1 MSFGHGLDAREFEDP
16 LKYQS
21 SFKETESAK
30 NIIAYAQKSWNG
42 IENADEA
49 YKSHVE
55 QVDMNIASLRRKAAA
70 DTFGERLL
78 AKSIASQEQSSW
90 LMQRTLPGQLGFERQ
105 LDSATKLFGL
115 SAIGK
120 SQRTKRGK
128 KFEEKAALQAEM
140 ANQMRGYLFTREASL
155 DYVLEH
161 GRNFALGE
169 DRLFSQDENAQ
180 LNGYGFSGEIVTF
193 FNKANSNA
201 PMKEN
206 DMAGE
211 MAKDISM
218 YSVATGVEMT
228 DDARYA
234 SVWKGSL
241 DLSDLQKDS
250 AKFSLYNRVLN
261 RLDNLDFSQFDYKS
275 NEAFAMGK
283 AEKSFAARFS
293 TLRYF
298 SHCVTM
304 LDEMEKAGVEMPKN
318 AKALR
323 VKAEFIKEI
332 LADYENRALLIQ
344 SPFFALLA
352 SRDFDS
358 FSVQELEMRRD
369 RTSDALA
376 KEYLDNVIKQK
387 RAKGGFERG
396 ASAEAIL
403 QKKLEQAEN
412 APEEQQNVEQEV
424 VQQDVEQEEEQ
435 QNIEEEVEQQVVQEN
450 VQDEKTK
457 KVQNEVPESIY
468 SADKLAAMAEAKA
481 KPRTINDELA
491 CKSLPFVVDKTAGD
505 LYCQNF
511 KQRIL
516 NLHRTMNAEAAASFV
531 NHHAETQIVK
541 LYVEVDSKSYRNLLE
556 DQQTLENFR
565 AKIAYLADLAN
576 ASLPEDAAFIN
587 KYMDSILESPE
598 YKDALASMERHA
610 TALEE
615 SLEEWQSQA
624 AQDSREQELR
634 KQFVPGY
641 FNEKSYTNSWVK

>member
-1 MSFGHGLDAREFEDP
+1 
-16 LKYQS
+16 
-21 SFKETESAK
+21 
-30 NIIAYAQKSWNG
+30 
-42 IENADEA
+42 
-49 YKSHVE
+49 
-55 QVDMNIASLRRKAAA
+55 
-70 DTFGERLL
+70 
-78 AKSIASQEQSSW
+78 
-90 LMQRTLPGQLGFERQ
+90 
-105 LDSATKLFGL
+105 
-115 SAIGK
+115 
-120 SQRTKRGK
+120 
-128 KFEEKAALQAEM
+128 
-140 ANQMRGYLFTREASL
+140 
-155 DYVLEH
+155 
-161 GRNFALGE
+161 
-169 DRLFSQDENAQ
+169 
-180 LNGYGFSGEIVTF
+180 
-193 FNKANSNA
+193 
-201 PMKEN
+201 
-206 DMAGE
+206 
-211 MAKDISM
+211 
-218 YSVATGVEMT
+218 
-228 DDARYA
+228 
-234 SVWKGSL
+234 
-241 DLSDLQKDS
+241 
-250 AKFSLYNRVLN
+250 VLN
-261 RLDNLDFSQFDYKS
+261 RLDNLEFSQFDYKS

-304 LDEMEKAGVEMPKN
+304 LDEMEKAGVKMPEN

-457 KVQNEVPESIY
+457 KVHNEVPESIY

-531 NHHAETQIVK
+531 NHHAETQTVK

>member
-1 MSFGHGLDAREFEDP
+1 
-16 LKYQS
+16 
-21 SFKETESAK
+21 
-30 NIIAYAQKSWNG
+30 
-42 IENADEA
+42 
-49 YKSHVE
+49 
-55 QVDMNIASLRRKAAA
+55 
-70 DTFGERLL
+70 
-78 AKSIASQEQSSW
+78 
-90 LMQRTLPGQLGFERQ
+90 
-105 LDSATKLFGL
+105 
-115 SAIGK
+115 
-120 SQRTKRGK
+120 
-128 KFEEKAALQAEM
+128 
-140 ANQMRGYLFTREASL
+140 MRGYLFTREASL

-435 QNIEEEVEQQVVQEN
+435 QNIEEEVEQQNIEQEEVQQNVEQEVVEHQDVEQEEEQQNIEEEVEQQVVQEN